1 MVSKL
6 STVNTLFQTH
16 LLHLFIHSFD
26 MFFTSCLGARA
37 WDVTVNRTVINRA
50 GELVTVK
57 TKDGWGLGSGVGMAG
72 QL

>member
-1 MVSKL
+1 
-6 STVNTLFQTH
+6 
-16 LLHLFIHSFD
+16 

-50 GELVTVK
+50 GEPVTVK

-72 QL
+72 RL